1 MTLIPVFAPV
11 VSKAFDLS
19 NASFD
24 ENYNPRSD
32 SGISSAN
39 AFFWRPTSNDLC
51 IAEAS
56 STGARKV
63 YHHPA
68 ILGDMAPGN
77 AVQETTLKTSPSTN
91 ETRFGFRCG
100 QWEDAGETLFLSIG
114 AQISKYALATAYT
127 GDAIRSADE
136 QLAVTSSDT
145 ITGFFTDDTGDSIY
159 FTQSGSTDLYVRAMS
174 TSFDITTMGA
184 SSVAFSIPETTV
196 RCASVGKNG
205 TRLLV
210 VNGSGDVVE
219 YAGGQYDF
227 TNFTERASFA
237 TGNTNIDYA
246 AYTPI
251 GKHMHTLNSATDVRQ
266 YNTVTP

>member
-1 MTLIPVFAPV
+1 MSILPIVAPFA
-11 VSKAFDLS
+11 SKNFDLS
-19 NASFD
+19 SAAFD

-32 SGISSAN
+32 SGISSAT
-39 AFFWRPTSNDLC
+39 AFFWRPSESDLC

-77 AVQETTLKTSPSTN
+77 SVQETTLKTSPSTN

-100 QWEDAGETLFLSIG
+100 QWEDAGQTLFLSIG
-114 AQISKYALATAYT
+114 SQISKYALATAYT

-145 ITGFFTDDTGDSIY
+145 ITGFFTDGTGDNIY
-159 FTQSGSTDLYVRAMS
+159 FTQSGSADLYVRAMS
-174 TSFDITTMGA
+174 TAFDITTMGA

-196 RCASVGKNG
+196 LCASVALAG
-205 TRLLV
+205 TRLVV
-210 VNGSGDVVE
+210 VNGDGDVVE
-219 YAGGQYDF
+219 YAGNQYDF
-227 TNFTERASFA
+227 ANFTERASFA
-237 TGNTNIDYA
+237 IGDSNIDYA
-246 AYTPI
+246 AYTPT
-251 GKHMHTLNSATDVRQ
+251 GKFLHTLNSATDVKQ
-266 YNTVTP
+266 YNTVT